1 MKKTH
6 YINLIILL
14 LFVSL
19 QILVSCSTTQ
29 KTAVACPT
37 IPDARFNY
45 KARHDPGK
53 AISQNLF
60 SKKPVTRKHASAK
73 TVASVHSSSTGAA
86 NSVKEVAMTGNLKTE
101 NYLSGIVIDKNE
113 YLNALTAS
121 VDNTEL
127 IINHPGSSSSFTSV
141 KSKTSKNRF
150 VTEGTQ
156 QPCDTIVS
164 TMGDVIIGKVTEVT
178 DNEIKYKRCGISDS
192 PVYSIR
198 KSNISVI
205 KYANGTKDFFT
216 ASGPVDYRL
225 STEERRLEGLG
236 LAGFISGIAG
246 LFVLGIPLGL
256 LAVIFGG
263 ISLSKIKRSSGRLSG
278 KGYAIA
284 SLVLGLIDV
293 IGMVILMAVY
303 L

>member
-1 MKKTH
+1 
-6 YINLIILL
+6 
-14 LFVSL
+14 
-19 QILVSCSTTQ
+19 
-29 KTAVACPT
+29 
-37 IPDARFNY
+37 
-45 KARHDPGK
+45 
-53 AISQNLF
+53 
-60 SKKPVTRKHASAK
+60 
-73 TVASVHSSSTGAA
+73 
-86 NSVKEVAMTGNLKTE
+86 
-101 NYLSGIVIDKNE
+101 
-113 YLNALTAS
+113 
-121 VDNTEL
+121 
-127 IINHPGSSSSFTSV
+127 
-141 KSKTSKNRF
+141 
-150 VTEGTQ
+150 
-156 QPCDTIVS
+156 
-164 TMGDVIIGKVTEVT
+164 MGDVIIGKVTEVT